1 MTHFLFDT
9 RGWANHQCYLV
20 LIPDQW
26 GQEQAQ
32 AFDAGTLRG
41 AVALTTRL
49 GATEIVITGQ
59 EQKALLQ
66 EFQAKGNTNGFLE
79 WLKKNLPKP
88 KSAKA
93 AAG

>member
-9 RGWANHQCYLV
+9 RGWTNHQCYLV

-32 AFDAGTLRG
+32 AFDASTLSEPL
-41 AVALTTRL
+41 ALIARL

-59 EQKALLQ
+59 AQKAQLQ
-66 EFQAKGNTNGFLE
+66 EFQATGNTSGFLE
-79 WLKKNLPKP
+79 WLQKNLPKP
-88 KSAKA
+88 EPAKA
-93 AAG
+93 AAK